1 MTYHDQWQS
10 ISNRIQGLE
19 KALEIFSILKGQDH
33 YPGMESIYQ
42 EALDIIENVKSYKKY
57 YEGQLPDKVIN
68 SIHTFLEN
76 SQIKPATMENYKKFI
91 KGVSFELLGHI
102 SVIICAF
109 DKEMAYLLS
118 DTGQRVRVLSERAFA
133 HLNRSIVADESICLK
148 WKKAFEKG
156 EVACEKLGA
165 IHLLQHGIFA
175 FKAHAAGERTDLIFQ
190 DTMTDKTDV
199 SYAEGL
205 VLTEWK
211 KCPDKMKAE
220 DLFLEARNQAKIY
233 GNGSLSGIELSDY
246 RYLVVVSE
254 KNIEVPAP
262 ITENGVTYK
271 HINIAVDPDTPSKA
285 SRA

>member
-19 KALEIFSILKGQDH
+19 KALEIFSILKHQHH
-33 YPGMESIYQ
+33 YPGQANIYQ
-42 EALDIIENVKSYKKY
+42 QALDIRENIELYKNSYQH
-57 YEGQLPDKVIN
+57 QLPSKVIN
-68 SIHTFLEN
+68 SIRMFLEN
-76 SQIKPATMENYKKFI
+76 DHIKTASMENYKKVT
-91 KGVSFELLGHI
+91 GGLSFQLLGHMSI
-102 SVIICAF
+102 IICTF
-109 DKEMAYLLS
+109 DKEMSYFLS

-133 HLNRSIVADESICLK
+133 HLNRSIVADESIRLK
-148 WKKAFEKG
+148 WKEAFESG

-165 IHLLQHGIFA
+165 AHLLQHGIFA

-190 DTMTDKTDV
+190 DKMTDSMDV

-211 KCPDKMKAE
+211 KCTDKMKRK
-220 DLFLEARNQAKIY
+220 DLFTEARHQAKIY

-246 RYLVVVSE
+246 RYLIVVSE
-254 KNIEVPAP
+254 KNIEVPTP

-271 HINIAVDPDTPSKA
+271 HINIPVNPDPPSKA